1 MDTLD
6 TGCTQVLKD
15 CQSHMQ
21 TSRQRDEVIFCHAM
35 GADELNVH
43 LLRKIIPGDCA
54 LCEWFGRSGQA
65 LAG

>member
-1 MDTLD
+1 
-6 TGCTQVLKD
+6 
-15 CQSHMQ
+15 MQ